1 MHQSRPPCFFPF
13 FLPCFLTGILNP
25 SSFLVPPPLRVLS
38 IMKRSASSHWST
50 VENVWGNTVLSQNR
64 YSTPHKLAHT
74 HTVGL
79 RTVKIGTK
87 TAPVCT
93 KSLRLNLFLLL
104 RFKLHLGLW
113 ISRITTPLKDAPTIM
128 KIYSN
133 YTKHTTTA

>member
-1 MHQSRPPCFFPF
+1 MLLPLLLTLLLDGHPESFVLPRPAAAPGALYNEEER
-13 FLPCFLTGILNP
+13 FLALVHSGKCLGKHGALAKSILHATQT
-25 SSFLVPPPLRVLS
+25 R
-38 IMKRSASSHWST
+38 T
-50 VENVWGNTVLSQNR
+50 
-64 YSTPHKLAHT
+64 HT

-104 RFKLHLGLW
+104 RFKLHLGSW
-113 ISRITTPLKDAPTIM
+113 ISRITTLLKDAPKIM